1 MKIIKAKETDIL
13 KNPHNVKAARLY
25 DTEHAQAIHI
35 TLEPGE
41 SLKKHITP
49 VDVFFYVLEGTGI
62 VEIGAEKKPVGP
74 DTLINSPAKIPHC
87 WYNQSERVFRV
98 LVVKVPRPTAAT
110 KLL

>member
-1 MKIIKAKETDIL
+1 M
-13 KNPHNVKAARLY
+13 
-25 DTEHAQAIHI
+25 HI

-62 VEIGAEKKPVGP
+62 VEIGDEKQEVEK
-74 DTLINSPAKIPHC
+74 DTLIDSPANIPHC
-87 WYNQSERVFRV
+87 WYNEGQETLRI
-98 LVVKVPRPTAAT
+98 LVTKVPKPVEQT